1 MKAEQGIAVTRPDL
15 RLWQVFLPIVTMSGF
30 ILLALLVWDVPIHL
44 ALLLE
49 ITTTVGLALLWKFSW
64 TDVEKMMLDG
74 FAGVGRVVIIMLL
87 IGVLIGIW
95 IGAGTVSAMIY
106 YGLQIISPRYF
117 IVTAFVLCSVVSMA
131 IGTAIGTV
139 STIGLALVSI
149 GLGLNMPLPLVAG
162 AIISGS
168 YFGDRMSPVSSITI
182 MTAHSADAELY
193 DVVRHMI
200 STVIP
205 PYLIAAGL
213 YLALGWKYS
222 PGIGTAEEVVALM
235 ASFREHFVISPVL
248 LIPPLLIIFLAYKRM
263 PTIPN
268 LMVSIFATLG
278 LGMTVTGKGGRFLL
292 QTMFYG
298 YQSTT
303 GNAVIDKLLSRG
315 GMMGMMELVTL
326 IILAA
331 LLGGLFE
338 GTGMLRVLLEK
349 LMGSVKTGGQL
360 IFATMIASVVT
371 AMLGCNQL
379 FAVFLPGKMLKGKYD
394 ELGISRKDLARAL
407 GDSGLILSPMIPW
420 NINGLMM
427 TGILGVSTLNYIPY
441 AFLPLLLPVVAGI
454 YGFTG
459 FTIVRNR

>member
-1 MKAEQGIAVTRPDL
+1 MKAEQEIAVTRPDL

-95 IGAGTVSAMIY
+95 IGAGTVSSMIY

-117 IVTAFVLCSVVSMA
+117 VVTAFVLCSVVSMA

-193 DVVRHMI
+193 DVVKHMI

-222 PGIGTAEEVVALM
+222 PGIGTAEDVVALM
-235 ASFREHFVISPVL
+235 TSFREHFVISPVL
-248 LIPPLLIIFLAYKRM
+248 LVPPLLIIFLAYKRM

-278 LGMTVTGKGGRFLL
+278 LGMTVTGKGGTFLL

-303 GNAVIDKLLSRG
+303 GNAVIDTLLSRG